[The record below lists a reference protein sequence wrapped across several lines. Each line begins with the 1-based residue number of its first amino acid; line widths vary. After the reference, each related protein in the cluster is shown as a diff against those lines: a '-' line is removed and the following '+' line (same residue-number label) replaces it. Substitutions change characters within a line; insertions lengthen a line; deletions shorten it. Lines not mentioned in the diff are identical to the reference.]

1 MEIVLIAVAV
11 VAAIVV
17 LYQIWVRV
25 LIPIWDALV
34 DAWDW
39 TVNAYE
45 AVVEFI
51 TDYIIYPIK
60 WTNKKIRRMFMTPL
74 QRAKDDRNDMAK
86 SAEQLQVA
94 VDMGMCD
101 QSMVDMLWDGVE
113 GLDEAIAD
121 KEARDAAEAEA
132 NA

>member
-45 AVVEFI
+45 AVVDFVK
-51 TDYIIYPIK
+51 DYIIYPIK

-74 QRAKDDRNDMAK
+74 ERVKQDRDDMAQSIDAVK
-86 SAEQLQVA
+86 MAVA
-94 VDMGMCD
+94 MGMCD
-101 QSMVDMLWDGVE
+101 QEMVDTLEYGVE
-113 GLDEAIAD
+113 AYDEAIAD